1 MVNVQKSRRYALGNS
16 IIDFSLL
23 GRLPHASGNVYT
35 QHVYHFLIAQCELFS
50 SRISKTMIAL
60 LLFMQCR

>member
-1 MVNVQKSRRYALGNS
+1 MVNVQKSGRYALGNS

-23 GRLPHASGNVYT
+23 SRLPHTSGNVYT

-50 SRISKTMIAL
+50 SRI
-60 LLFMQCR
+60 